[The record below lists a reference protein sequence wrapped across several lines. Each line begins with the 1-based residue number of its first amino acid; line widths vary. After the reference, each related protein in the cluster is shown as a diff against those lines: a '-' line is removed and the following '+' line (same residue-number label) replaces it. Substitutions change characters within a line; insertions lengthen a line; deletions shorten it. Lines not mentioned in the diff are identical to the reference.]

1 MSPGIV
7 FLGSA
12 FYLTLAVALVISLL
26 DVGLTNALTVQTL
39 RRWGKFL
46 LGLAILAMVV
56 QILTLLS

>member
-1 MSPGIV
+1 MTPGIV

-26 DVGLTNALTVQTL
+26 DTGLTNALTVQTL

-46 LGLAILAMVV
+46 LGLAILAITV
-56 QILTLLS
+56 QILTLLG